1 MNKTIIFALILGLA
15 IAYGC
20 SSQLTFEN
28 GVKKIDELDKKY
40 GSSLKS
46 PPNSTGSIAGLAA
59 ELNDFKS
66 ANQNLPEPLK
76 YLVDFRI
83 KFLEAEKLNA
93 EGWQWG
99 KASTT
104 EFGFGCKGYGRI
116 TQSSDLRNQSAQKGY
131 EAVGI
136 LQEFVDKYPKEA
148 ESAGLTQKDVLLLK
162 ATYFQIEEKAARDS
176 RVMRGL
182 CKEQANATGA

>member
-1 MNKTIIFALILGLA
+1 MNKVIILVLVLVL
-15 IAYGC
+15 AYGC

-28 GVKKIDELDKKY
+28 GVGKINELDKKY
-40 GSSLKS
+40 GSGLKS
-46 PPNSTGSIAGLAA
+46 PPNSTERIAGLVA
-59 ELNDFKS
+59 ELDDFKS

-136 LQEFVDKYPKEA
+136 LQKFVDKYQKEA
-148 ESAGLTQKDVLLLK
+148 ESVSLTQKDVLLLK

-176 RVMRGL
+176 RVIRGL
-182 CKEQANATGA
+182 CKEQANSTGV